1 MQNVSSA
8 YTRSMHSLLRNRGY
22 IRVSF
27 GIFDEAA
34 QADARIVDTPNTYI
48 YYSDDSEVFHNQP
61 SDFVYATLE
70 NHFFRVDGSQ
80 HFLPPRSSP
89 QLYQNTGLISQA
101 LVNNGNVFFE
111 IRLSEARTWYGL
123 TINFGDN
130 FPTNFDILYGNSTLQ
145 VRNNGSAVYVAD
157 MAFDDVDTIIIVF
170 RSMRESS
177 TRARV
182 YSIQFGV
189 GYVFGNESVMD
200 SSLNR
205 QISPISEFIP
215 QFDFSVKLK
224 NYDHYFDVDNPD
236 SAINFLSENQ
246 KVSVQ
251 YGYELDSGVIE
262 WVPGQTLY
270 CTEWES
276 DNTSATIRC
285 CDILRNLDDEYPGG
299 TYDPDGKTYAELAET
314 ILAAAGIEDY
324 YLDPVLS
331 DISTK
336 LPIPRIS
343 YKEALQLIANACCCI
358 LTFARDGS
366 VEIRKLNY
374 NLPPAAFWMEKRDM
388 KSYPKASKN
397 DAVKDVVV
405 EYQTWFKNGTETNL
419 MSEEISVD
427 ADEERT
433 YYFNEPCYDYKV
445 KIANTDVTSSVVTAS
460 GDYYLK
466 IKFPSTATIA
476 LDIYGKR
483 YSVVD
488 RKYRHAVSDYGKT
501 ITWRNPLVD
510 NIATQAIPLSLWL
523 GDYYESE
530 IEYEYDTR
538 GNPELDVGDKIYQ
551 FNEYMSNMWVLI
563 SEYTFNFRQ
572 SFSGHIVTRKIG
584 GS

>member
-8 YTRSMHSLLRNRGY
+8 YTRSMNSPLRNRGY
-22 IRVSF
+22 IQVSF

-34 QADARIVDTPNTYI
+34 QADARIVNTPNTYI

-89 QLYQNTGLISQA
+89 QLYQNTGLISQD
-101 LVNNGNVFFE
+101 LVNNGNVYFE

-123 TINFGDN
+123 TIDFGYN
-130 FPTNFDILYGNSTLQ
+130 FPTNFDILYGNSTYQ

-205 QISPISEFIP
+205 QISPICEFIP

-299 TYDPDGKTYAELAET
+299 TYDPDGQTFADLAET
-314 ILAAAGIEDY
+314 ILEAAGIEDY

-358 LTFARDGS
+358 LSFGRDGKP
-366 VEIRKLNY
+366 EIRKLDYSSIPNT
-374 NLPPAAFWMEKRDM
+374 FRMTKRDM
-388 KSYPKASKN
+388 KSYPVASKN
-397 DAVKDVVV
+397 EAVKDIVV
-405 EYQTWFKNGTETNL
+405 EYQSWFKNASEINL
-419 MSEEISVD
+419 MSEELTVE
-427 ADEERT
+427 ANEERT
-433 YYFNEPCYDYKV
+433 YYFTEPCYDFKIKV
-445 KIANTDVTSSVVTAS
+445 DGVDLTSTILQDS
-460 GDYYLK
+460 GDYYVSL
-466 IKFPSTATIA
+466 KFPSSDTVA
-476 LDIYGKR
+476 LDIYGKK
-483 YSVVD
+483 YSIVS
-488 RKYRHAVSDYGKT
+488 RKYTHNVSDYGKT
-501 ITWRNPLVD
+501 ITWSNPLLD
-510 NIATQAIPLSLWL
+510 DISMAYPLAQWL
-523 GDYYESE
+523 GVYYGSQ
-530 IEYEYDTR
+530 IEYEYDSR
-538 GNPELDVGDKIYQ
+538 GNPELDVGDKIFQ
-551 FNEYMSNMWVLI
+551 DNEYMKFMWVLI
-563 SEYTFNFRQ
+563 TEYTLNFRQ
-572 SFSGHIVTRKIG
+572 AFSAHAVTRKIG